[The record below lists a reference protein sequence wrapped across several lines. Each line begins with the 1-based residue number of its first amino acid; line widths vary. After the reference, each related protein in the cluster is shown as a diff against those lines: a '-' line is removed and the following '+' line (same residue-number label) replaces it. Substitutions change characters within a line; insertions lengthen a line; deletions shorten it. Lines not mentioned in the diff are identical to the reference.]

1 MPRSSAFH
9 PTAWDVLEERVV
21 ASHGVARGL
30 AVGTLGDSYT
40 DEYRF
45 YPPDLSHAR
54 NWVEILSATRKV
66 DFGTFST
73 KSRGEP
79 RDQGFAFNWARYG
92 ATSSDMIQNQLPG
105 LAAQVAAGQV
115 KYAWIFIGAND
126 FLYFLRNVENGSIPL
141 AAAPTMVPQIESQ
154 LAANFT
160 TAVHTLLDASPN
172 VKLVVSTLPDLS
184 TLPIVQIALR
194 IDPQAGPIV
203 SDTSQAIAGYNATIR
218 SVAAGNSR
226 IALVDLAAQ
235 ATELSAISV
244 GSVSYGGT
252 IIHLTTAGDNYHDF
266 FLADGLHIGT
276 AGQGLIANDFLM
288 AIDAQFGARFASL
301 TPVQIVAFARRVQAA
316 SAHGGGLP

>member
-1 MPRSSAFH
+1 MPRRPAFH
-9 PTAWDVLEERVV
+9 PTRWDVLEERVV
-21 ASHGVARGL
+21 ASHGVAPGL
-30 AVGTLGDSYT
+30 TVGTLGDSYT

-66 DFGTFST
+66 DFGTFRT

-92 ATSSDMIQNQLPG
+92 ATSIDMIRNQLPG

-141 AAAPTMVPQIESQ
+141 AAAPTMIPQIESQ

-172 VKLVVSTLPDLS
+172 VKLVIATLPDVS
-184 TLPIVQIALR
+184 TLPIVQMALAIA
-194 IDPQAGPIV
+194 PQAGPIV
-203 SDTSQAIAGYNATIR
+203 ADTSQAIAAYNATIQ

-226 IALVDLAAQ
+226 IALVDLAGQ
-235 ATELSAISV
+235 ATELSALGSASV
-244 GSVSYGGT
+244 PFGGAV
-252 IIHLTTAGDNYHDF
+252 IHLTNPADSYHDF

-276 AGQGLIANDFLM
+276 VGQGLIANDFIM
-288 AIDAQFGARFASL
+288 AIDADFGTRVAPL
-301 TPVQIVAFARRVQAA
+301 TPRQIIVFARRVQATA
-316 SAHGGGLP
+316 SHGGGLP

>member
-1 MPRSSAFH
+1 MPRCSAFH

-21 ASHGVARGL
+21 ASHGVAPRL
-30 AVGTLGDSYT
+30 TVGTLGDSYT

-54 NWVEILSATRKV
+54 NWVEVLSATRKV
-66 DFGTFST
+66 DFGKFSP

-92 ATSSDMIQNQLPG
+92 ATSSDMIRNQLPG
-105 LAAQVAAGQV
+105 LAAQVAAGEV
-115 KYAWIFIGAND
+115 KYAWVFIGAND
-126 FLYFLRNVENGSIPL
+126 FLYFLRNIENGSIPL
-141 AAAPTMVPQIESQ
+141 AAAPTMIAQIESQ

-172 VKLVVSTLPDLS
+172 VKLVVVTLPDVS
-184 TLPIVQIALR
+184 TLPIVQMALA

-203 SDTSQAIAGYNATIR
+203 SDTSQAIAEYNDTIR

-226 IALVDLAAQ
+226 IALVDLAGQ
-235 ATELSAISV
+235 ATELAAFGS
-244 GSVSYGGT
+244 GSVRFGGT
-252 IIHLTTAGDNYHDF
+252 TIHLTTTADNYHNF

-276 AGQGLIANDFLM
+276 VGQALIANDFIM
-288 AIDAQFGARFASL
+288 AIDADFGARVAPL
-301 TPVQIVAFARRVQAA
+301 IPRQIVAFARRVQAT
-316 SAHGGGLP
+316 SSHGGGLP